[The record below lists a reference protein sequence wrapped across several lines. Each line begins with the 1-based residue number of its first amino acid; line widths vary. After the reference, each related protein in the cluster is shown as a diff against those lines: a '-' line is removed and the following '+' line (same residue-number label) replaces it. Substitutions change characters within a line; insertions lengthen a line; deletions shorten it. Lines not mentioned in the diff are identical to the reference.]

1 MKDHKDNIENFI
13 KKALEG
19 QAEEICQENAA
30 ESTEKIPDEVR
41 EKIRENLKKEMEEY
55 EWKRRYPQLSDE
67 EREALRL
74 GQELLE
80 KNKKKENIEKMDSK
94 AADADESGTDTSGTV
109 IRMGRKHGLRFYI
122 SLAAVLILAMAV
134 SVTALG
140 GPERIV
146 RTVKSLVRDREVVQ
160 IDSGEEKLLVEN
172 HSVEEAYQLLAEE
185 FGVEPV
191 KLVAGVLPGMKFI
204 SMEYDEELPFAELFY
219 LYKGENLFYFING
232 SYGDSSWSQD
242 VEDKVT
248 DEYAIERKECI
259 IEVTEYETPET
270 KTKRYEAKFHY
281 RGLEYRLIGTMDK
294 EEFELIL
301 QILTFNH

>member
-1 MKDHKDNIENFI
+1 MKDHEDNIENFI
-13 KKALEG
+13 KETLEG
-19 QAEEICQENAA
+19 QAEEIRREEAA
-30 ESTEKIPDEVR
+30 EDTEQISDEAR
-41 EKIRENLKKEMEEY
+41 ERIRKNLQKEIEEY

-67 EREALRL
+67 DLKALRL
-74 GQELLE
+74 GQELLKEREE
-80 KNKKKENIEKMDSK
+80 KT
-94 AADADESGTDTSGTV
+94 GGTV
-109 IRMGRKHGLRFYI
+109 IRMGRKRGLRFYI

-146 RTVKSLVRDREVVQ
+146 RTVKNLVGDREVVRVN
-160 IDSGEEKLLVEN
+160 SGEEKLIVEN
-172 HSVEEAYQLLAEE
+172 HSVEKAYQLLTDE

-191 KLVAGVLPGMKFI
+191 KLAIGFLPKMKFI

-219 LYKGENLFYFING
+219 TYKGENVFYFING

-248 DEYAIERKECI
+248 DEYEIKRKECT

-270 KTKRYEAKFHY
+270 KTKRYGASFQY
-281 RGLEYRLIGTMDK
+281 RGLEYRLIGTMEK

-301 QILTFNH
+301 QNLAFNY